1 MFHSHFRLR
10 SLILEYGSQI
20 EEIAF
25 VFDRMELGK
34 KVDAVN
40 NLRGLRVLQDLWDK
54 AADSAPVE
62 IEDIV
67 PSSLEPMNPVVFHC
81 RSSRRSLPPFNIVC
95 CRPPVLS
102 GEDTLWGYSETYA
115 KTIIGPGY
123 YTVHNSLVSP
133 YGSVALDYT
142 MVPPEA
148 PSDWPKVRPN
158 SVGLGRY
165 VFDGM
170 LTYLRQVARDVWVAA
185 NTKNDRETGS
195 YYAMVRLL

>member
-1 MFHSHFRLR
+1 MFQSHSRLR
-10 SLILEYGSQI
+10 SLILEYSSEI
-20 EEIAF
+20 EEVAF
-25 VFDRMELGK
+25 VFDRMALGE

-40 NLRGLRVLQDLWDK
+40 SLRGSRVFQALWDK
-54 AADSAPVE
+54 AADSTAVA

-67 PSSLEPMNPVVFHC
+67 PVSLKPMEPVVFHC
-81 RSSRRSLPPFNIVC
+81 RGSQRGLPPFNIIC
-95 CRPPVLS
+95 CRPPVVA
-102 GEDTLWGYSETYA
+102 GEAMLWGYSETYVRA
-115 KTIIGPGY
+115 VIGPGY

-133 YGSVALDYT
+133 HGSIALDYT

-148 PSDWPKVRPN
+148 PPDWPRVRPN
-158 SVGLGRY
+158 SVGLGKY

-170 LTYLRQVARDVWVAA
+170 LTYLRRVACDVWVAA